1 MQDINELVQM
11 IYTLKNQGKNPN
23 EVYQLLMQRHPNY
36 NLALTR
42 YQNMTQGRNPKDFIL
57 QMARQNGLSE
67 QNAKLL
73 AEMLNT

>member
-1 MQDINELVQM
+1 MQDINQLVQM

-23 EVYQLLMQRHPNY
+23 DVYQMLMQKNPQY

-57 QMARQNGLSE
+57 QMARQNGLTE
-67 QNAKLL
+67 ENAKLL
-73 AEMLNT
+73 TELLKN